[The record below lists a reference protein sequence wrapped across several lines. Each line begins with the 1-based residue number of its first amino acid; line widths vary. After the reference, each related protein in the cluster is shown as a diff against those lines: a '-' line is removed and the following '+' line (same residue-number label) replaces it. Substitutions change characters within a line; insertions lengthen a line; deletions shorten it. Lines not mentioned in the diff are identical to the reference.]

1 MTDRAARPDPD
12 RPVTEAFQG
21 VDSPYWSESR
31 SHVADLVPATAV
43 RVLDVGCNDGTFG
56 AGVMARREGR
66 EVWGIEPHDLD
77 AQTAATRLTGVAQ
90 GFYPDALADVPGDF
104 DCVSFNH
111 VLEHMV
117 DPWQALRVT
126 RERLAPGGVIV
137 GELPNVR
144 HLPFLVDLALRGRFD
159 YVDSGLL
166 DRTHLRFFTRSSAHD
181 LFTSSGYEVETF
193 LPVVAMG
200 NARFPRTSRAVAR
213 VIGDLSYMAFAFR
226 ARPVEQRDR

>member
-1 MTDRAARPDPD
+1 MAQDERGEGRSDS
-12 RPVTEAFQG
+12 VMGAFQG
-21 VDSPYWSESR
+21 VDSPYWSEAR
-31 SHVADLVPATAV
+31 SHVADLIPPAAR

-56 AGVMARREGR
+56 AGVLARQEGR

-77 AQTAATRLTGVAQ
+77 VEAASRRLTGVAQ
-90 GFYPDALADVPGDF
+90 GFYPDALDQVPGVF

-117 DPWQALRVT
+117 DPWAALRAT

-144 HLPFLVDLALRGRFD
+144 HLPFLVDLAVRGRFD
-159 YVDSGLL
+159 YVDAGLL

-181 LFTSSGYEVETF
+181 LFDSTGYEVEEF
-193 LPVVAMG
+193 FPVVAMG
-200 NARFPRTSRAVAR
+200 NARYPRTSRVVAR

-226 ARPVEQRDR
+226 ARAR

>member
-1 MTDRAARPDPD
+1 MSDRAGGPD
-12 RPVTEAFQG
+12 RTKGVIEAFVG
-21 VDSPYWSESR
+21 TDSPYWSETR
-31 SHVADLVPATAV
+31 SHVADLVPDAAQ

-56 AGVMARREGR
+56 AGVLARRPGR

-77 AQTAATRLTGVAQ
+77 ADIASRRLTGVAN
-90 GFYPDALADVPGDF
+90 GFYPEALEQVLGTF

-117 DPWQALRVT
+117 DPWAALGAT
-126 RERLAPGGVIV
+126 RERLAPGGCIV

-144 HLPFLVDLALRGRFD
+144 HLPFLVDLTVRGRFD

-181 LFTSSGYEVETF
+181 LFTSSGFQVDTF
-193 LPVVAMG
+193 FPVVAMG
-200 NARFPRTSRAVAR
+200 NARFPRTSKVLAR

-226 ARPVEQRDR
+226 AHPV

>member
-1 MTDRAARPDPD
+1 MRGFEGTH
-12 RPVTEAFQG
+12 
-21 VDSPYWSESR
+21 SPYSPETR
-31 SHVADLVPATAV
+31 SHVADLIPATAQ
-43 RVLDVGCNDGTFG
+43 RVLDVGCNDGSFG
-56 AGVMARREGR
+56 AGVLAARPGR

-77 AQTAATRLTGVAQ
+77 ASTAATRLTGVVT
-90 GFYPDALADVPGDF
+90 GFYPDVLDQVPGDF

-117 DPWQALRVT
+117 DPWLALRRT
-126 RERLAPGGVIV
+126 RERLNPGAMIV

-144 HLPFLVDLALRGRFD
+144 HLPFLVNLAVRGRFD

-181 LFTSSGYEVETF
+181 LFSQTGYAVEEF
-193 LPVVAMG
+193 FPVVAMG
-200 NARFPRTSRAVAR
+200 NARLPRTSKVLAS

-226 ARPVEQRDR
+226 ARAV

>member
-1 MTDRAARPDPD
+1 MQDRPGDPDPT
-12 RPVTEAFQG
+12 RGVTEAFAG
-21 VDSPYWSESR
+21 KDSPYWSETR
-31 SHVADLVPATAV
+31 SHVADLVPATAQ

-56 AGVMARREGR
+56 AGVLARRKGR

-77 AQTAATRLTGVAQ
+77 AQAAAQRLTGVAN
-90 GFYPDALADVPGDF
+90 GFYPDVLDQVPGTF

-117 DPWQALRVT
+117 DPWAALRAT
-126 RERLAPGGVIV
+126 RGRLSPDGCIV

-144 HLPFLVDLALRGRFD
+144 HLPFLVDLTLRGRFD

-181 LFTSSGYEVETF
+181 LFASSGFEVDTF
-193 LPVVAMG
+193 FPVVAMS
-200 NARFPRTSRAVAR
+200 NARFPRTSKVVAK

-226 ARPVEQRDR
+226 ARAVD

>member
-1 MTDRAARPDPD
+1 MSQRADGPDPTKG
-12 RPVTEAFQG
+12 VTEAFAG
-21 VDSPYWSESR
+21 TDSPYWSETR
-31 SHVADLVPATAV
+31 SHVADLVPASAG

-56 AGVMARREGR
+56 AALLTRRTGR

-77 AQTAATRLTGVAQ
+77 ADAAATRLTGVAH
-90 GFYPDALADVPGDF
+90 GFYPDALAEVPGTF

-117 DPWQALRVT
+117 DPWAALRAT
-126 RERLAPGGVIV
+126 RERLAPDGCIV

-144 HLPFLVDLALRGRFD
+144 HLPFLVDLTVRGRFD

-181 LFTSSGYEVETF
+181 LFRSSGYEVDAF
-193 LPVVAMG
+193 FPVVAMG
-200 NARFPRTSRAVAR
+200 NARFPRTSKVVAK

-226 ARPVEQRDR
+226 ARPTA

>member
-1 MTDRAARPDPD
+1 MSDRADRPDPTKA
-12 RPVTEAFQG
+12 VTEAFAG
-21 VDSPYWSESR
+21 TDSPYWSETR
-31 SHVADLVPATAV
+31 SHVADLVPVGAA

-56 AGVMARREGR
+56 AALLGRKPGR

-77 AQTAATRLTGVAQ
+77 AQAAAARLTGVAN
-90 GFYPDALADVPGDF
+90 GFYPDMLAEVPGTF

-117 DPWQALRVT
+117 DPWAALRAT
-126 RERLAPGGVIV
+126 RERLAPDGCIV

-166 DRTHLRFFTRSSAHD
+166 DRTHLRFFTRSSAQD
-181 LFTSSGYEVETF
+181 LFTSSGYEVDTF
-193 LPVVAMG
+193 FPVVAMG
-200 NARFPRTSRAVAR
+200 NARFPRTSKVVAK

-226 ARPVEQRDR
+226 ARPV

>member
-1 MTDRAARPDPD
+1 M
-12 RPVTEAFQG
+12 EAFQG
-21 VDSPYWSESR
+21 VDSPYWSEAR
-31 SHVADLVPATAV
+31 SHIADLIPDTAR

-56 AGVMARREGR
+56 AGVLAGRPDR

-77 AQTAATRLTGVAQ
+77 AEAASGRLTGVAH
-90 GFYPDALADVPGDF
+90 GFYPDALDQVPGSF

-117 DPWQALRVT
+117 DPWAALRVT
-126 RERLAPGGVIV
+126 KERLSPGAVIV

-144 HLPFLVDLALRGRFD
+144 HLPFLVDLAVRGRFD

-181 LFTSSGYEVETF
+181 LLESTGYEVEAF
-193 LPVVAMG
+193 FPVVAMG
-200 NARFPRTSRAVAR
+200 NARFPRTSKVVAR

-226 ARPVEQRDR
+226 ARAL

>member
-1 MTDRAARPDPD
+1 MLDRSDGPD
-12 RPVTEAFQG
+12 RVKGVTGAFVG
-21 VDSPYWSESR
+21 TDSPYWSETR
-31 SHVADLVPATAV
+31 SHVADLVPATAQ

-56 AGVMARREGR
+56 AGVLAMRPGR

-77 AQTAATRLTGVAQ
+77 AETATQRLTGVAN
-90 GFYPDALADVPGDF
+90 GFYPEALDQVPGTF

-117 DPWQALRVT
+117 DPWAALRAT
-126 RERLAPGGVIV
+126 RDRLSPAGCIV

-144 HLPFLVDLALRGRFD
+144 HLPFLVDLTVRGRFN

-181 LFTSSGYEVETF
+181 LFTSSGFEVEVF
-193 LPVVAMG
+193 FPVVAMG
-200 NARFPRTSRAVAR
+200 NARFPRTSRVVAKL
-213 VIGDLSYMAFAFR
+213 IGDLSYMAFAFR
-226 ARPVEQRDR
+226 ARPV

>member
-1 MTDRAARPDPD
+1 MPKGPQDVRTGGVMRTFQGTESPYVSAAR
-12 RPVTEAFQG
+12 VHV
-21 VDSPYWSESR
+21 VD
-31 SHVADLVPATAV
+31 LIPASAQ

-56 AGVMARREGR
+56 ASVLARRPGR

-77 AQTAATRLTGVAQ
+77 AETAMTKLTGVVN
-90 GFYPDALADVPGDF
+90 GLYPDALVDVPGIF

-117 DPWQALRVT
+117 DPWLALRAT
-126 RERLAPGGVIV
+126 RERLAPGAVIV

-144 HLPFLVDLALRGRFD
+144 HLPFLVNLAVRGRFD

-181 LFTSSGYEVETF
+181 LFREAGFAVEHF
-193 LPVVAMG
+193 SPVVAMG
-200 NARFPRTSRAVAR
+200 SKRFPRSSRVVAR
-213 VIGDLSYMAFAFR
+213 VVGDLSYMAFAFR
-226 ARPVEQRDR
+226 ARVA

>member
-1 MTDRAARPDPD
+1 MRDTAEGPDFSKGVTD
-12 RPVTEAFQG
+12 AFVG
-21 VDSPYWSESR
+21 TDSPYWSESR
-31 SHVADLVPATAV
+31 GYVADLVPASA
-43 RVLDVGCNDGTFG
+43 RRILDVGCNDGTFG
-56 AGVMARREGR
+56 AGVLARGDGR

-77 AQTAATRLTGVAQ
+77 AEVASRRLSGVVN
-90 GFYPDALADVPGDF
+90 GFYPDALAEVPGSF

-117 DPWQALRVT
+117 DPWSALRVT
-126 RERLAPGGVIV
+126 RERLAPGGVVV

-144 HLPFLVDLALRGRFD
+144 HLPFLVDLAVRGRFD

-181 LFTSSGYEVETF
+181 LFASSGFEVDTF
-193 LPVVAMG
+193 FPVVAMG
-200 NARFPRTSRAVAR
+200 NARFPRTSKVVAR

-226 ARPVEQRDR
+226 ARPV

>member
-1 MTDRAARPDPD
+1 MPD
-12 RPVTEAFQG
+12 RPRSSDIPRGVTESFVG

-31 SHVADLVPATAV
+31 PHVADLVPASAE

-56 AGVMARREGR
+56 AGLLARRPGR

-77 AQTAATRLTGVAQ
+77 AQTAAGRLTGVAQ
-90 GFYPDALADVPGDF
+90 GFYPEALERVPGTF

-117 DPWQALRVT
+117 DPWEALRVT
-126 RERLAPGGVIV
+126 KQRLAPGGVIV

-181 LFTSSGYEVETF
+181 LFDSTGYVVDTF
-193 LPVVAMG
+193 FPVVAMG
-200 NARFPRTSRAVAR
+200 NARFPRSSRVVAR

-226 ARPVEQRDR
+226 ARAR

>member
-1 MTDRAARPDPD
+1 MTDRASRPDPD
-12 RPVTEAFQG
+12 RGVAEAFQG
-21 VDSPYWSESR
+21 VDSPYWSETR
-31 SHVADLVPATAV
+31 SHVADLVPASA
-43 RVLDVGCNDGTFG
+43 RRILDVGCNDGTFG
-56 AGVMARREGR
+56 AGLLARGGGR

-77 AQTAATRLTGVAQ
+77 AQAAATRLTGVAT
-90 GFYPDALADVPGDF
+90 GFYPDALDEVPGTF

-117 DPWQALRVT
+117 DPWQALRAT
-126 RERLAPGGVIV
+126 RERLDDGGVIV

-181 LFTSSGYEVETF
+181 LFTSSGYEVDVFE
-193 LPVVAMG
+193 PVVAMG
-200 NARFPRTSRAVAR
+200 NARFPRTSKVVAG

-226 ARPVEQRDR
+226 AHPV

>member
-1 MTDRAARPDPD
+1 MTDGASSPDPA
-12 RPVTEAFQG
+12 RGVTEAFQG
-21 VDSPYWSESR
+21 VASPYWSETR
-31 SHVADLVPATAV
+31 SHVADLVPPTAQ

-56 AGVMARREGR
+56 AGLLARRQGR

-77 AQTAATRLTGVAQ
+77 ARAASERLTGVAC
-90 GFYPDALADVPGDF
+90 GFYPDALDEVPGTF
-104 DCVSFNH
+104 DCISFNH

-126 RERLAPGGVIV
+126 RERLDDGGVIV

-144 HLPFLVDLALRGRFD
+144 HLPFLVDLAFRGRFD

-166 DRTHLRFFTRSSAHD
+166 DRTHLRFFTRSSAQD
-181 LFTSSGYEVETF
+181 LFRSSGYEVDVF
-193 LPVVAMG
+193 QPVVAMG
-200 NARFPRTSRAVAR
+200 NARFPRTSKVVAS

-226 ARPVEQRDR
+226 AQPV

>member
-1 MTDRAARPDPD
+1 M
-12 RPVTEAFQG
+12 EAFQG
-21 VDSPYWSESR
+21 LDSPYWSEAR
-31 SHVADLVPATAV
+31 SHVADLVPGSAR

-56 AGVMARREGR
+56 ASVLARRPDR

-77 AQTAATRLTGVAQ
+77 AEAASRRLTGVAK
-90 GFYPDALADVPGDF
+90 GFYPDVLDQVPGSF

-117 DPWQALRVT
+117 DPWAALRLT
-126 RERLAPGGVIV
+126 RERLTPGGVIV

-144 HLPFLVDLALRGRFD
+144 HLPFLVDLVVRGRFD

-181 LFTSSGYEVETF
+181 LFTSTGYEVEVF
-193 LPVVAMG
+193 FPVVAMG
-200 NARFPRTSRAVAR
+200 NARFPRTSRVVAR
-213 VIGDLSYMAFAFR
+213 VIRDLSYMAFAFR
-226 ARPVEQRDR
+226 ARAL

>member
-1 MTDRAARPDPD
+1 MT
-12 RPVTEAFQG
+12 ESFQG

-31 SHVADLVPATAV
+31 PHVANLVPPGAR

-56 AGVMARREGR
+56 AGLLARQPGR

-77 AQTAATRLTGVAQ
+77 AQAAAARLTGVAQ
-90 GFYPDALADVPGDF
+90 GFYPEALERVPGTF

-117 DPWQALRVT
+117 DPWDALRAT
-126 RERLAPGGVIV
+126 RERLAPEGVVV

-144 HLPFLVDLALRGRFD
+144 HLPLIADLALRGRFD

-181 LFTSSGYEVETF
+181 LFASTGYVVDTF
-193 LPVVAMG
+193 FPVVAIG
-200 NARFPRTSRAVAR
+200 NARFPRTSRVVAR

-226 ARPVEQRDR
+226 ARLA

>member
-1 MTDRAARPDPD
+1 MTDRPSRPEAPRD
-12 RPVTEAFQG
+12 VTRAFEG
-21 VDSPYWSESR
+21 VDSPYWSETR
-31 SHVADLVPATAV
+31 SHVADLVPPTAA

-56 AGVMARREGR
+56 AGLMARRAGR

-77 AQTAATRLTGVAQ
+77 ARTAAGRLTGVAH
-90 GFYPDALADVPGDF
+90 GFYPDALAQVPGSF

-144 HLPFLVDLALRGRFD
+144 HLPFLVDLAVRGRFD

-166 DRTHLRFFTRSSAHD
+166 DRTHLRFFTRSSAQD
-181 LFTSSGYEVETF
+181 LLGSTGYVVDEF
-193 LPVVAMG
+193 FPVVAMG
-200 NARFPRTSRAVAR
+200 NARYPRTSRVVAR

-226 ARPVEQRDR
+226 ARPA

>member
-1 MTDRAARPDPD
+1 MRD
-12 RPVTEAFQG
+12 RPSSGPDASRGVAETFQG
-21 VDSPYWSESR
+21 TDSPYWSETR
-31 SHVADLVPATAV
+31 SHVADLVPASAQ

-56 AGVMARREGR
+56 ASLLARCDTR

-77 AQTAATRLTGVAQ
+77 AQTAAGRLTGVAN
-90 GFYPDALADVPGDF
+90 GFYPEALDRVPGSF

-111 VLEHMV
+111 VLEHMA

-126 RERLAPGGVIV
+126 KERLTPGGVIV
-137 GELPNVR
+137 GEIPNVR

-181 LFTSSGYEVETF
+181 LFGSTGYDVEEF
-193 LPVVAMG
+193 FPVVAMG
-200 NARFPRTSRAVAR
+200 NARFPRSSRVVAR
-213 VIGDLSYMAFAFR
+213 LIGDLSYMAFAFR
-226 ARPVEQRDR
+226 ARAR

>member
-1 MTDRAARPDPD
+1 MPD
-12 RPVTEAFQG
+12 RPRSSDIPRGVNESFLG

-31 SHVADLVPATAV
+31 PHVADLVPSSAE

-56 AGVMARREGR
+56 AGLLARRPGR

-77 AQTAATRLTGVAQ
+77 AQTAAGRLTGVAQ
-90 GFYPDALADVPGDF
+90 GFYPEALERVPGTF

-117 DPWQALRVT
+117 DPWEALRVT
-126 RERLAPGGVIV
+126 KQRLAPGGVIV

-144 HLPFLVDLALRGRFD
+144 HLPFLVDLAVRGRFD

-166 DRTHLRFFTRSSAHD
+166 DRTHLRFFTRSSAHE
-181 LFTSSGYEVETF
+181 LFDSTGYVVDTF
-193 LPVVAMG
+193 FPVVAMG
-200 NARFPRTSRAVAR
+200 NARFPMSSRVVAR

-226 ARPVEQRDR
+226 ARAT